1 MTGAVSET
9 YSSTQTTTV
18 DGDATLSSPNF
29 KIKGGSSEAASI
41 ITVAEGSI
49 KIGEGT
55 SDSDSDPVTIK
66 SNVFGLT
73 SFGAA
78 TETYSSTLGTS
89 VTGAVSET
97 YSSTQTTTVDGD
109 ATLSSPNFKIKG
121 GSSEAASIIT
131 VAEGSIKIGEG
142 TSDSDSDPVTIKSN
156 VFGLTSFGAATETYS
171 STLGTSV
178 TGAVSETY
186 SSTLGTSVTGA
197 VSETY
202 SSTQTTTVDGDA
214 TLSSP
219 NFKIKGGSSEAASI
233 ITVAEGSIK
242 IGEGTSDSDSDP
254 VTIKS
259 NVFGLTSFGAAT
271 ETYSSTLGTS
281 VTGAVSETY
290 SSTQT
295 TTVDGDA
302 TLSSPNFKIKGGSS
316 EAASIITVA
325 EGSIKIGE
333 GTSDSDSDP
342 VTIKSNVFGL
352 TSFGAATETYSST
365 LGTSVTGAV
374 SETYSSTQTT
384 TVDGD
389 ATLSSPNFKIKGGS
403 SEAASIIT
411 VAEGSIKIGEGT
423 TDQNSDPVTI
433 KSNVFGLTS
442 FGAATASAPSFTF
455 TGPTDIDD
463 NDFTGK

>member
-97 YSSTQTTTVDGD
+97 YSSTQT
-109 ATLSSPNFKIKG
+109 
-121 GSSEAASIIT
+121 
-131 VAEGSIKIGEG
+131 
-142 TSDSDSDPVTIKSN
+142 
-156 VFGLTSFGAATETYS
+156 
-171 STLGTSV
+171 TSV

-295 TTVDGDA
+295 TSVTGAVSETYSSTQTTTVDGDATLSSPNFKIKGGSSEAASIITVAEGSIKIGEGTSDSDSDPVTIKSNVFGLTSFGAATETYSSTLGTSVTGAGDLFKRPSVTGASTQTTTVDGDA

-374 SETYSSTQTT
+374 SRPIQ
-384 TVDGD
+384 
-389 ATLSSPNFKIKGGS
+389 AH
-403 SEAASIIT
+403 
-411 VAEGSIKIGEGT
+411 
-423 TDQNSDPVTI
+423 
-433 KSNVFGLTS
+433 
-442 FGAATASAPSFTF
+442 
-455 TGPTDIDD
+455 
-463 NDFTGK
+463 